1 MGFEDQATV
10 QKSKRTTNPGI
21 RIIGNRI
28 YDSANGKTCHQCR
41 QKTTDFAASCKNER
55 KGKPCPIKFC
65 QKCLFNRY
73 GEEAEQVDLLSD
85 WKCPKCRG
93 KCNCSCCRK
102 KQGLVP
108 TGQLV
113 KTAKASGYKSV
124 DELLHNASNFSVSPM
139 DEVTLGLESVL
150 SVEAEKENSLDGNSS
165 FKVDTLKNQKKSPEI
180 SKKTKREGLVE
191 ISNVNG
197 VDGACES
204 RSKKK
209 SKICNKV
216 PEEESKQIANG
227 GTELLHE
234 VHEMEMK
241 EARDSD
247 IVGENDD
254 PKKLVANYF
263 AVIAEKEKIEEVPL
277 PPGTTLEDI
286 MGIEFDPEDIGSAL
300 QLLEFCKV
308 FGKALD
314 VKKGEAEAVLREM
327 VRKKSMRRAENTL
340 AIQFHIKLLTVI
352 LTDSGISSP
361 SLTTNNGKNSW
372 LKALEDLISDESLV
386 LKEFPLDWI
395 NEGINGYHNL
405 DLSKKLMLLNFLC
418 DEALGT
424 ETLRNYM
431 DEQNLVFSEETK
443 EAKSKVASAKEKV
456 KCLKQ
461 KLQDE
466 IAQALLSNVSISEHE
481 ARLSQIKSEIAE
493 AQAELLLTKGTV
505 PKSKQ
510 ISDTMRIDPVFL
522 DYNGQTFWKLKCY
535 TAKYAVLLQ
544 DIKVHDVDGTATEEK
559 WFVYDSEMKDE
570 IDKYISSRTKAL
582 KVQKVPYIHYNESNV
597 PQMCSE
603 PFMEEAKIM
612 KDSAIA
618 GSI

>member
-1 MGFEDQATV
+1 MGFEDQVIV

-21 RIIGNRI
+21 RVIGNRI

-41 QKTTDFAASCKNER
+41 QKTTDFAASCKNL
-55 KGKPCPIKFC
+55 KNGKTCPIKFC

-73 GEEAEQVDLLSD
+73 GEEAEQVDMLSD

-113 KTAKASGYKSV
+113 KTAKASGFKSV
-124 DELLHNASNFSVSPM
+124 DELLHNANNFSVSPM
-139 DEVTLGLESVL
+139 DGVTLGFEIVL
-150 SVEAEKENSLDGNSS
+150 SGEAEKENSLDGNST
-165 FKVDTLKNQKKSPEI
+165 FKVDTLKNQKTSPEI

-197 VDGACES
+197 IDGACKS
-204 RSKKK
+204 RSNKK
-209 SKICNKV
+209 SKICNEV
-216 PEEESKQIANG
+216 PVEESNQIANG
-227 GTELLHE
+227 GIKPLHE
-234 VHEMEMK
+234 VSEKEVK

-254 PKKLVANYF
+254 PKKLAANDF

-277 PPGTTLEDI
+277 PPGTMLEDI
-286 MGIEFDPEDIGSAL
+286 LGIEFDPEDIGSAL
-300 QLLEFCKV
+300 QFLEFCKV
-308 FGKALD
+308 FGKPLD
-314 VKKGEAEAVLREM
+314 VKKGEAEAVLREL
-327 VRKKSMRRAENTL
+327 VRKKSLRRVESTL
-340 AIQFHIKLLTVI
+340 AVQVHIKLLTVI
-352 LTDSGISSP
+352 LTDSGTSSP
-361 SLTTNNGKNSW
+361 SLTTNTGKNSW

-386 LKEFPLDWI
+386 LKDFPLDWL
-395 NEGINGYHNL
+395 NEGITGYHNL

-443 EAKSKVASAKEKV
+443 EAKSKVASAREKV

-466 IAQALLSNVSISEHE
+466 TAQAVLSNVSISEHE
-481 ARLSQIKSEIAE
+481 THLSQIKSEIAE
-493 AQAELLLTKGTV
+493 AQAELLQTKDAV
-505 PKSKQ
+505 PKGKQ
-510 ISDTMRIDPVFL
+510 ISDTVRINPVFL
-522 DYNGQTFWKLKCY
+522 DDNGQTFWKLKSY
-535 TAKYAVLLQ
+535 AAKYAVLLQ
-544 DIKVHDVDGTATEEK
+544 DMKVHDVDGTATEEK
-559 WFVYDSEMKDE
+559 WFFYDSEMKDE
-570 IDKYISSRTKAL
+570 IEKYISSRIKVL
-582 KVQKVPYIHYNESNV
+582 KLNKVPYIPYNESTATT
-597 PQMCSE
+597 M
-603 PFMEEAKIM
+603 
-612 KDSAIA
+612 
-618 GSI
+618 

>member
-1 MGFEDQATV
+1 MGFEDQVTA

-28 YDSANGKTCHQCR
+28 YDSASGKTCHQCR
-41 QKTTDFAASCKNER
+41 QKTTDFAASCKNVR
-55 KGKPCPIKFC
+55 NGKPCPIKFC

-73 GEEAEQVDLLSD
+73 GEEAEQVDLLDD

-124 DELLHNASNFSVSPM
+124 DELLHNANFSVSPM

-150 SVEAEKENSLDGNSS
+150 SAEAEKENSLDGNSS

-180 SKKTKREGLVE
+180 SKKTKRERLVE

-227 GTELLHE
+227 GTKLLHE
-234 VHEMEMK
+234 VHETETK
-241 EARDSD
+241 EAMDSD

-254 PKKLVANYF
+254 PEKLAANDS
-263 AVIAEKEKIEEVPL
+263 AVIAEREKIEEVPL
-277 PPGTTLEDI
+277 PHGTMLEDI
-286 MGIEFDPEDIGSAL
+286 TGIEFDPEDIGSAL
-300 QLLEFCKV
+300 QFLEFCKV

-314 VKKGEAEAVLREM
+314 IKKGEAEAVLREL

-340 AIQFHIKLLTVI
+340 AVQFHIKLLTVL

-386 LKEFPLDWI
+386 LKEFPLEWL

-424 ETLRNYM
+424 EALRNYM

-466 IAQALLSNVSISEHE
+466 IAQAVLSNVPISDHE
-481 ARLSQIKSEIAE
+481 VHLSQIKSEIAE
-493 AQAELLLTKGTV
+493 AQAELLLTRGAV

-510 ISDTMRIDPVFL
+510 ISDAMRIDPVFL
-522 DYNGQTFWKLKCY
+522 DDSGQTFWKLKSY

-544 DIKVHDVDGTATEEK
+544 DIKVHDVEGTATEEK

-582 KVQKVPYIHYNESNV
+582 KVHKVPYIHYNESNV
-597 PQMCSE
+597 PQKCGE
-603 PFMEEAKIM
+603 IFMEAKEI